1 MVGPYG
7 AVTWWGFSPALDL
20 QNEYKKLGDEANSTD
35 PINILLVGCG
45 DCRHILKTLA
55 KTYKWE
61 KTQINIYV
69 VENNL
74 ELLARH
80 LLLLGIAL
88 ESKEKLGLQA
98 KCGLFLELFG
108 NSLIRPQTSEY
119 LQEKANEYIRMVTN
133 LDYMKEKFPLV
144 DMSLLKFKERDMLEG
159 VFKFWRNTDGRL
171 FDISKCWDLRL
182 RNYLAVRYDYRNN
195 VYDWDYN
202 MALHSKASIIRFQE
216 YKIWRDQGVAFELR
230 EDASYEVANRS
241 LASGLVVTKGTEK
254 YGSRGYWGDII
265 NSPYLAFGTES
276 DEKSLFEKKNNVFV
290 KSARDVSVYNVTSCM
305 HEIMNHEKYQ
315 PVKQRGDAGDTK
327 EPARI
332 QEVIEEVEEL
342 EVTEKDGR
350 TEETQA
356 NTDYIPT
363 ENAKVYFLPLNCV
376 ADLQKKSKY
385 EGLFNLVYFSNSMVH
400 LCTPEIN
407 TLFSQNAMLILET
420 TKFMLDLKE
429 GQSKEYLNKVTAM
442 AQRTGCQALLPCD
455 AVKDAYA
462 YFKYSG

>member
-1 MVGPYG
+1 M
-7 AVTWWGFSPALDL
+7 
-20 QNEYKKLGDEANSTD
+20 
-35 PINILLVGCG
+35 
-45 DCRHILKTLA
+45 
-55 KTYKWE
+55 
-61 KTQINIYV
+61 
-69 VENNL
+69 
-74 ELLARH
+74 
-80 LLLLGIAL
+80 
-88 ESKEKLGLQA
+88 
-98 KCGLFLELFG
+98 
-108 NSLIRPQTSEY
+108 
-119 LQEKANEYIRMVTN
+119 
-133 LDYMKEKFPLV
+133 
-144 DMSLLKFKERDMLEG
+144 
-159 VFKFWRNTDGRL
+159 
-171 FDISKCWDLRL
+171 
-182 RNYLAVRYDYRNN
+182 
-195 VYDWDYN
+195 
-202 MALHSKASIIRFQE
+202 
-216 YKIWRDQGVAFELR
+216 AFELR

-429 GQSKEYLNKVTAM
+429 DQSKEYLNKVTAM